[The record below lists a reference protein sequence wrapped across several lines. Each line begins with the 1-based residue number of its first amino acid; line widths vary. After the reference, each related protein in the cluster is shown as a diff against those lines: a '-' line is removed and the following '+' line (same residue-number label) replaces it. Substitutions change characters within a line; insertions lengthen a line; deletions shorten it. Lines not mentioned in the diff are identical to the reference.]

1 MEKSNNNPIEK
12 PLIMILGE
20 TEEKIVRSINESNL
34 PAFILKPML
43 ERILNQIQYLEQH
56 EKEEAMRI
64 YNQKLMKVGDK

>member
-1 MEKSNNNPIEK
+1 MKKSNNNTIEK

-20 TEEKIVRSINESNL
+20 TEEKIVGIINETNL

-43 ERILNQIQYLEQH
+43 ERILNQIQNLEQH

-64 YNQKLMKVGDK
+64 YNQELMKVGDE